1 MEFDGNEVN
10 DEVIGVVA
18 EQFNLDEDLVK
29 EILNGTVCQSFAKMT
44 DSEKA
49 AAPEK
54 IRQSCAPEKIAI
66 EQQFLAQNLI
76 LDVQNAFQK
85 EKMMHFSKAALKYK
99 FKASE
104 QYWDGRVSG
113 PNDAPFDLITDLNLI
128 DIVLFGSHSRWNA
141 DVYQFPTK
149 EDNAD
154 QNNLPNDQKNPNN
167 QPNNQ
172 NKPEEEPVEC
182 VTPDDPQA
190 NPNYNVQNPF
200 CGNASVDLLLGEV
213 CDDGNLTSGDGCDQF
228 CQLENG
234 GNNNQCIDPEAI
246 TFKTP
251 VVNDLNLQK
260 QFENPCP
267 AGFVPKKKQTGQTSD
282 TPQPESYAGPN
293 IGGTLKQFPDSE
305 RPVCGPGTSAVEI
318 TVAGKKEMAKDS
330 NGDVRCVPTEF
341 CQDPDKVRDHLAA
354 TTFPFP
360 IGPITAAEW
369 RKLPEDHPIRKYLE
383 AIEGQF
389 CVNVIKNNRPLS
401 PYNPN
406 EGCVDCHITAMVDAL
421 EETLNTNV
429 TPYENTTSAFG
440 LSSRFGPNFSFNMI
454 TTLKP
459 KLKLTDLGTAQK
471 STKKANEK
479 LDNNEDEANPPK
491 TTLPDPGPNFD
502 RLQREVDEEK
512 ETFTSLQHSTGT
524 YNWSS
529 AAISDIEL
537 MSRVEPLIVQMR
549 QSFEN
554 LQSTYQGIVE
564 STDLDKTP
572 ECRIR

>member
-10 DEVIGVVA
+10 DNVIEVVA
-18 EQFNLDEDLVK
+18 EQFHLDEEIVK
-29 EILNGTVCQSFAKMT
+29 EILNGTVCTSVAKMT

-49 AAPEK
+49 EVPEK
-54 IRQSCAPEKIAI
+54 IRQSCNPEKIAI

-76 LDVQNAFQK
+76 VDVQNAFQK
-85 EKMMHFSKAALKYK
+85 EKMMYFSKAALKYK

-104 QYWDGRVSG
+104 KYWDGRVSG

-141 DVYQFPTK
+141 DVYNFPKK
-149 EDNAD
+149 ENEFD
-154 QNNLPNDQKNPNN
+154 QNNLQDQPNDQN
-167 QPNNQ
+167 QPQ
-172 NKPEEEPVEC
+172 QEPVEC
-182 VTPDDPQA
+182 VPTNDPQA

-200 CGNASVDLLLGEV
+200 CANGSVDVLLGEA
-213 CDDGNLTSGDGCDQF
+213 CDDSNLTSGDGCDQF
-228 CQLENG
+228 CQVENG
-234 GNNNQCIDPEAI
+234 GTNNQCIDPQAI
-246 TFKTP
+246 TFKNP
-251 VVNDLNLQK
+251 VVNDTSLQK
-260 QFENPCP
+260 KLENPCP
-267 AGFVPKKKQTGQTSD
+267 VGSVPKKKHGMQLSD
-282 TPQPESYAGPN
+282 TPQIEGYAGPN
-293 IGGTLKQFPDSE
+293 IGGTLKQFPESE
-305 RPVCGPGTSAVEI
+305 RPVCSPGTSAIEI

-341 CQDPDKVRDHLAA
+341 CEDPDKVRDFLAA
-354 TTFPFP
+354 TSFPFP

-369 RKLPEDHPIRKYLE
+369 RNLPEDHPVRQYLE

-401 PYNPN
+401 PYNTN

-440 LSSRFGPNFSFNMI
+440 LSSRFGPNFSFNLI

-459 KLKLTDLGTAQK
+459 KLKLTELGTAQK
-471 STKKANEK
+471 SNKKANEQ
-479 LDNNEDEANPPK
+479 LDKNEDEANPPK
-491 TTLPDPGPNFD
+491 TSLADPSPDFN
-502 RLQREVDEEK
+502 RLQQEVDREK
-512 ETFTSLQHSTGT
+512 ETFASLQHSTGT

-529 AAISDIEL
+529 GAISDIEL

-554 LQSTYQGIVE
+554 LESIYQGIVE

-572 ECRIR
+572 QCRIQ